1 MDSMKGGQRDEDV
14 IGQFPQLKTYNHGVF
29 CFPIRDDVSHATIS
43 SALEAATSRIISKIP
58 WLGEQVINEGKEP
71 GDSGTFKTTP
81 WPSDG
86 KPIDSIV
93 RSKDCSDICPSYS
106 EILEANGPV
115 SMLDGNVLCPLPG
128 FPLSYE
134 ESKIGP
140 APVVAVQANFIKGG
154 CLLNFS
160 NQHNMMDATG
170 LFTFI
175 MLLATVM
182 RGEEIP
188 SFLIRAANLDRKTVI
203 PLLPANEAIKDHS
216 HLIRP
221 SPPQTPQA
229 APTPIPATPSSQ
241 PTWSYFRIPAASIPR
256 IKALATPSTPSP
268 GVPFISTNDA
278 LCAFYW
284 QRLAICRTNRDSTLA
299 SAMSK
304 FSRAID
310 ARAAMKTPLGYMG
323 QMVYQSATHL
333 SHQDLTTLPLPA
345 IATRMRAALNDA
357 NTPYSIRSYATF
369 LAGVRDKSTLAY
381 AGVFN
386 PRTDIGSSSMAT
398 AKVKLDFGA
407 ALGGE
412 PKLARRPNLAPV
424 PGCLY
429 FYPEEEGGW
438 LPVLVCLARE
448 DLEAMKV
455 DGGEE
460 GWGSLAEWI
469 G

>member
-1 MDSMKGGQRDEDV
+1 MDMMGGGQRDEDV

-71 GDSGTFKTTP
+71 GDSGTFKTAP

-106 EILEANGPV
+106 EILAANGPV

-188 SFLIRAANLDRKTVI
+188 SFLIRAANLDRKT
-203 PLLPANEAIKDHS
+203 
-216 HLIRP
+216 
-221 SPPQTPQA
+221 
-229 APTPIPATPSSQ
+229 
-241 PTWSYFRIPAASIPR
+241 
-256 IKALATPSTPSP
+256 
-268 GVPFISTNDA
+268 
-278 LCAFYW
+278 
-284 QRLAICRTNRDSTLA
+284 
-299 SAMSK
+299 
-304 FSRAID
+304 
-310 ARAAMKTPLGYMG
+310 
-323 QMVYQSATHL
+323 
-333 SHQDLTTLPLPA
+333 
-345 IATRMRAALNDA
+345 
-357 NTPYSIRSYATF
+357 
-369 LAGVRDKSTLAY
+369 
-381 AGVFN
+381 
-386 PRTDIGSSSMAT
+386 
-398 AKVKLDFGA
+398 
-407 ALGGE
+407 
-412 PKLARRPNLAPV
+412 
-424 PGCLY
+424 
-429 FYPEEEGGW
+429 
-438 LPVLVCLARE
+438 
-448 DLEAMKV
+448 
-455 DGGEE
+455 
-460 GWGSLAEWI
+460 
-469 G
+469 